1 MSHPTLAT
9 APSALPSRRTMLAAF
24 LLCVLVINAFALGSL
39 YLLQRDHESHR
50 LVLQAALA
58 HAQADPVRASQD
70 MQHVEEQKFRSERD
84 LRIVLATMAVVCLA
98 MIVVL
103 FWRVDRLWAMW
114 KRALAETQHHA
125 HHDDLTGLP
134 NARLLKDRLNVA
146 LAYARRLKQKI
157 AVVAAD
163 FDGFTQ
169 VNEEHGNGAGDEV
182 LRQASLRLQRLCR
195 DADTVARTA
204 GDEFVLV
211 LSDVNSEADVRAFA
225 DRLIA
230 ALSAPYEV
238 HGADIAL
245 GASVGVALFTG
256 QPASGD
262 ALVRAANAALVG
274 VKRSGQ
280 GQVAFA

>member
-1 MSHPTLAT
+1 MSNFAVTT
-9 APSALPSRRTMLAAF
+9 ASSALPSRRTMLAAF
-24 LLCVLVINAFALGSL
+24 LLCVLVINAFAVGSL

-50 LVLQAALA
+50 LVLQTALA
-58 HAQADPVRASQD
+58 HVQAEPARLSHELQR
-70 MQHVEEQKFRSERD
+70 VEERKFRSERD
-84 LRIVLATMAVVCLA
+84 LRVVLATMAAVCLT

-114 KRALAETQHHA
+114 RRALAETQHHA
-125 HHDDLTGLP
+125 HYDDLTGLP
-134 NARLLKDRLNVA
+134 NARLLKDRLDVA
-146 LAYARRLKQKI
+146 LAYARRVKQKV
-157 AVVAAD
+157 AVVTAD

-169 VNEEHGNGAGDEV
+169 VNEQHGTGAGDEV
-182 LRQASLRLQRLCR
+182 LRQAGVRLQRLCR

-211 LSDVNSEADVRAFA
+211 LSDVTSEADVHAFA
-225 DRLIA
+225 ERLIA

-238 HGADIAL
+238 HGTEIAL
-245 GASVGVALFTG
+245 GASVGVALFAG
-256 QPASGD
+256 QAASGD

-274 VKRSGQ
+274 VKRAGT